1 MLHCRREI
9 RQSASSKGLRTAAGS
24 LRELVPPAVARRVV
38 SAVTMRSSR
47 DSRGSASYDPNAREI
62 PVRVVIDREAADTQI
77 FVARLVRDH
86 QESGRRAELGRL
98 PDRRND
104 VPWYQVKPG
113 VRD

>member
-24 LRELVPPAVARRVV
+24 FRGLAPRTAARRVV
-38 SAVTMRSSR
+38 STISTKSSR

-62 PVRVVIDREAADTQI
+62 PVRVLIDREAADTRI

-86 QESGRRAELGRL
+86 QESGRRAELARL
-98 PDRRND
+98 LDRRND
-104 VPWYQVKPG
+104 VPWYL
-113 VRD
+113 VRPEVRG